1 MKNSL
6 AILSL
11 GLFLGI
17 SSLCTA
23 ADWPQWRGPDQNGIS
38 KETGWSAKWP
48 ASGPK
53 QLWKAQVGQGYSSFA
68 VSSGRVY
75 TTGNEKDQETIF
87 CLDANTGV
95 EIWKHTFDSK
105 LDPKYYDGGTSA
117 TPTVDGERVFTI
129 NKRGLVQCL
138 DAIKGGVIWSK
149 NLPEELKIK
158 IPEWGFAGSITVV
171 GGNILLNVG
180 TAGTMLDKLTGKVVW
195 TSGTDVSGYSTPIL
209 FDANGERA
217 ALFMIK
223 QDAVAV
229 KTTDG
234 KELWRAPWKVSYDV
248 NAADPILAG
257 GKLFVSAGYNRG
269 GALFD
274 VTATPAKQ
282 VWENKNM
289 RNHFNPSVL
298 LGGNLYGIDGDSTKT
313 DSALRCVDFQTGEIK
328 WTEKTGFGS
337 VTAADGKLIVLTSK
351 GELLVADASPANF
364 KPISR
369 TQALGGKCWTTPV
382 LANGKI
388 YCRNSAGQVI
398 CLDVSGK

>member
-248 NAADPILAG
+248 NAADPILTG